1 MNEHTNR
8 QWRNEMKKI
17 AILLCSVIL
26 SGWIMNSMVYVQPVY
41 ADERTVS
48 GGDSEEQDSV
58 STGDSKGTLSAL
70 SRKELQTIIDERE
83 VMALV
88 YLADEYSVKKEASYN
103 SETVVTVPSGQ
114 QVQIQGVEVDE
125 YQQAWISVKLIYGGV
140 EYYGYIPRTNL
151 ACSDERYLAWE
162 EQYDIEN
169 AIPQITAFASN
180 SNSVPADIAQ
190 FPKSYHAPLL
200 KLKQEH
206 PKWTFVK
213 MNTKLDWN
221 TVLDNELVGA
231 RSLVPNS
238 FSASMKEGVYG
249 QGWSYASRGAL
260 AYYMDPRNGI
270 TEDWIFQYEQLTYN
284 ETYHTEKAL
293 QAYLNNTFMNG
304 GIPELDSNMTYT
316 HVFWAIGKEQNVSP
330 FHLASRVHQEQ
341 GQGNSPLISGEYEGY
356 KGYYN
361 YFNIGASGKT
371 DTEVIRNGL
380 ETAKKQGWDNRYKS
394 ILGGAKFLAQNYIA
408 VGQDTLYLQKFDV
421 DDSDGKL
428 YHHQYMQNI
437 CAPSS
442 EGKNISKLYNDAKSI
457 NNTFVFKIPV
467 YLNMPANACAKPTV
481 SYSVSVT
488 PPAGYEDN
496 TIYLD
501 GIPYKGTVI
510 NGKLVATAPNG
521 KAQTATMYK
530 YNKDGVAIGMYVWTL
545 SHNGTQYAVKEVP
558 GLADLLT
565 YHGFSIRIVGR
576 SGIRFKTGITTDMRY
591 KLLTSGVGGY
601 KLKEYGTLIMNNAN
615 RDQYQMI
622 KGGEKVLSGLSY
634 GYDAKGKL
642 QDTIYENVN
651 GRHRFTSV
659 LVGLPA
665 KQYKVEYAFRGYI
678 VLTKDGKDITLYG
691 PAVARSIYSLAEQV
705 LASNQYQEGSSA
717 EKFLKQL
724 IIDADNVE

>member
-1 MNEHTNR
+1 
-8 QWRNEMKKI
+8 MKKI

-26 SGWIMNSMVYVQPVY
+26 SGWIMNSITYVQPVY

-48 GGDSEEQDSV
+48 GGDSVGQDSEDIDSEDLDSV
-58 STGDSKGTLSAL
+58 STGDSKGALSAL
-70 SRKELQTIIDERE
+70 SKKELQTIIDERE
-83 VMALV
+83 IMALV
-88 YLADEYSVKKEASYN
+88 YLADEYPVKKEASYD
-103 SETVVTVPSGQ
+103 SETIVTVPSGQ

-125 YQQAWISVKLIYGGV
+125 YRQAWISVKLIHGGI
-140 EYYGYIPRTNL
+140 EYNGYIPRTNL

-162 EQYDIEN
+162 EQYGIN
-169 AIPQITAFASN
+169 SSLHQIATFSA
-180 SNSVPADIAQ
+180 NSVPADIAQ

-200 KLKQEH
+200 KLKQAH

-221 TVLDNELVGA
+221 TVLDNELIGA

-238 FSASMKEGVYG
+238 FPASMKEGVYG

-260 AYYMDPRNGI
+260 AYYMDPRNGV
-270 TEDWIFQYEQLTYN
+270 TEDWIFQFEQLTYN
-284 ETYHTEKAL
+284 PTYHTQSAL
-293 QAYLNNTFMNG
+293 QAYLNNTFMKG
-304 GIPELDSNMTYT
+304 VVPGMADHMTYA
-316 HVFWAIGKEQNVSP
+316 HVFWAVGKSQNISP

-341 GQGNSPLISGEYEGY
+341 GQGNSPLISGGYEGY

-371 DTEVIRNGL
+371 DTEVIVNGL
-380 ETAKKQGWDNRYKS
+380 KTAKDKGWDSRYKS
-394 ILGGAKFLAQNYIA
+394 IEGGAKFLGQNYIA

-428 YHHQYMQNI
+428 YYHQYMQNI

-442 EGKNISKLYNDAKSI
+442 EGKNIRKLYNDANSI

-488 PPAGYEDN
+488 TPAGYDDK

-510 NGKLVATAPNG
+510 NGKLVVTAPNG

-545 SHNGTQYAVKEVP
+545 SHNGTQYTVKEVS
-558 GLADLLT
+558 GLTDLLT

-576 SGIRFKTGITTDMRY
+576 SGIRYKTGIATDMRY
-591 KLLTSGVGGY
+591 KLLTSGVDGY

-615 RDQYQMI
+615 RDKYQMV
-622 KGGEKVLSGLSY
+622 KGGEKVLSGVSY
-634 GYDAKGKL
+634 GKDANGKH

-678 VLTKDGKDITLYG
+678 ILTKDGKDITLYG

-717 EKFLKQL
+717 EQFLKQL